1 MMNRLF
7 KIEIIRSL
15 VDVGVKANDHQN
27 MEMIITAV
35 VDDDAQKSAL
45 CVCVCGKIKNNG
57 LVFYQVVKP
66 NQKGKCH

>member
-1 MMNRLF
+1 MLREISEATGCFIIEMMNRLF

-27 MEMIITAV
+27 MEMIITAA

-45 CVCVCGKIKNNG
+45 CVCVW
-57 LVFYQVVKP
+57 
-66 NQKGKCH
+66 